1 MISTTQPSDSSEVLE
16 ARLEE
21 PLADVSL
28 VIVHVHN
35 GQYRRT
41 GAGTLYYDAYEPM
54 VGPVKGLIEE
64 RVASNVFE
72 HCAYNQSVL
81 DNLLKLGWK
90 PGKRHADFEKD
101 QVNYHLID
109 NETNPGD
116 YSIPVVGR
124 RIIFAGGSIANCL
137 KRAGKEQGA
146 ELFLNHTGE
155 RPKEMH
161 FAVGLLYDFDYVDE
175 EGDFEIRVSQSM
187 GPLYAVHQL
196 YPFLG
201 GKSYFISVDGVI
213 PKEMVFVSDSRDRS
227 ILPFQVS
234 FEEPTMHLA
243 LWSSPNLMLDYL
255 RNNQRLTIGDV
266 S

>member
-1 MISTTQPSDSSEVLE
+1 MISTIQPSDSSEVLE

-21 PLADVSL
+21 PLVDVAL
-28 VIVHVHN
+28 VVVHVHN
-35 GQYRRT
+35 GQYKGL
-41 GAGTLYYDAYEPM
+41 GACPLHYDAYEPM
-54 VGPVKGLIEE
+54 VGPVQKLIEE
-64 RVASNVFE
+64 KVASNVFE

-90 PGKRHADFEKD
+90 PGERYTDFEKD
-101 QVNYHLID
+101 GVIYHLID
-109 NETNPGD
+109 NETRPGD
-116 YSIPVVGR
+116 YSLPLTGR
-124 RIIFAGGSIANCL
+124 RIIFAGGSISNCL
-137 KRAGKEQGA
+137 KRAGWKQGE
-146 ELFLNHTGE
+146 ELFSKDTGE

-161 FAVGLLYDFDYVDE
+161 FAVGLLYDFEYVDE

-213 PKEMVFVSDSRDRS
+213 PKERVFISDARDRS

-255 RNNQRLTIGDV
+255 HNNQRLTIGDV